1 MMRIAI
7 IGSPRS
13 GKTTLADRLHDLF
26 GFPVFHSDD
35 FIGLGWSEASI
46 EVARLLEANER
57 CICEGV
63 AVVRALR
70 KLLLVHDAK
79 PVDCCI
85 VLPRPIMPLTA
96 GQDAMRK
103 GCSAILASIKPEL
116 ARRGVFLTVRA
127 SAEDL

>member
-13 GKTTLADRLHDLF
+13 GKTTLADRLHTLF

-35 FIGLGWSEASI
+35 FVDLGWSEASG

-70 KLLLVHDAK
+70 KLLLVSDNK
-79 PVDCCI
+79 PVDYCI

-103 GCSAILASIKPEL
+103 GCSTIFASIKSEL
-116 ARRGVFLTVRA
+116 ARRGVYMAVRSHA
-127 SAEDL
+127 AEL